1 MNTEEHIKEIWDML
15 DNAQAYSD
23 EEIRH
28 LLSEDEDA
36 REAYRLMV
44 EIKNSYRQLHSADK
58 AIDVDRAWERFASEH
73 PEKRNKQQ
81 PQFMGRLAS
90 LRKYAAIGIA
100 VLLMSGL
107 SYAAIIQM
115 RRKNEIRKKQPVL
128 AEMKSVPARQYE
140 ASSETADTLQV
151 KPKTFDNV
159 PLGRML
165 PEIADYYGM
174 KVKFLSE
181 DVKELRLFFTWNP
194 KESIDK
200 VINKLNQFERLN
212 VKRDGQDIVVE

>member
-15 DNAQAYSD
+15 DIAQAYSD

-58 AIDVDRAWERFASEH
+58 AIDVDRAGERFASEH

-90 LRKYAAIGIA
+90 MRKYAAIGIA
-100 VLLMSGL
+100 VMLRSGL
-107 SYAAIIQM
+107 SNAAIIQM
-115 RRKNEIRKKQPVL
+115 RRKNEIRKEQPEL

-159 PLGRML
+159 PLGRLL